1 MAQHNTAFV
10 KAAAPVGVRSA
21 WLTSAQSSF
30 LCRHRNTAHAANTV
44 RTLPRQRPSTAP
56 GAVSVPAPVT
66 CSMRPYLESLV
77 DQSDLTME
85 QTRAAIDYCVGGDAT
100 DAEIAALLALLAA
113 KGETAGEVS
122 GVVASLREKMIPVH
136 YADGAVLDIVGTG
149 GDGANT
155 VNISTAASIVAA
167 AAGCRVAKHGNRS
180 VSSKSGSAD
189 VLQAL
194 GIELSLSS
202 EGVYKCIDE
211 AGIAF
216 MFAPNHHPALAR
228 IGPIRK
234 ALKIRTVF
242 NIVGPFLNP
251 CASKFGVI
259 GVFKPELL
267 DIGADV
273 LIATGVER
281 GVVVHTEGLDEFSNT
296 GVANVIEINKTEKKQ
311 YLFDP
316 LKELGMPRAT
326 IADLKGG
333 EAEFNA
339 KIIREV
345 LAGTRQDAITDAI
358 ALNAAVGCWVYGLD
372 PSIAEGL
379 ARVRKVLASGAAT
392 ETLAK
397 WSSTSKGA
405 MPA

>member
-1 MAQHNTAFV
+1 MPTYLKSLV
-10 KAAAPVGVRSA
+10 
-21 WLTSAQSSF
+21 AQS
-30 LCRHRNTAHAANTV
+30 N
-44 RTLPRQRPSTAP
+44 
-56 GAVSVPAPVT
+56 
-66 CSMRPYLESLV
+66 
-77 DQSDLTME
+77 LTTE
-85 QTRAAIDYCVGGDAT
+85 ETRDAIDYCVGGDAT

-149 GDGANT
+149 GDGADT

-167 AAGCRVAKHGNRS
+167 AAGCRIAKHGNRS

-194 GIELSLSS
+194 GIELSLSPA
-202 EGVYKCIDE
+202 GVYKCIDE
-211 AGIAF
+211 AGIGF

-228 IGPIRK
+228 VGPIRK

-267 DIGADV
+267 DIAADV
-273 LIATGVER
+273 LITAGVER
-281 GVVVHTEGLDEFSNT
+281 AVIVHTEGLDEFSNT

-316 LKELGMPRAT
+316 VKELGMPRVAV
-326 IADLKGG
+326 ADLKGG
-333 EAEFNA
+333 DAEFNA
-339 KIIREV
+339 NIIREV

-392 ETLAK
+392 KTLTN
-397 WSSTSKGA
+397 WSSISKGA
-405 MPA
+405 TLV